1 MGCIASSPF
10 PLLQLLLGLILIC
23 HIIFFHENT
32 RKVDVVVVNENRT
45 GGDLIQWKPP
55 LDDGCRMCEDTLA
68 NDVEWTSSSWTM
80 PAIMDKKCQ
89 FPIRNENEA
98 SVHEDIRERFR
109 RLSNRKEKDS
119 ILFIGNSVSRRQMY
133 AVAHILGGEKAK
145 VNEIA
150 KNATLVER
158 YGFQRVFDSKTK
170 YHNAFEVEVNLV
182 SGEMGEQKTCL
193 PEHIENIAEEILK
206 EEQKGESMRC
216 SKTQLQKNDDTLRL
230 GFFYV
235 GSGSKAH
242 KAMLKALDVWIE
254 GAKNRRVEYAL
265 DTYTTIV
272 IQVGLDSSALRM
284 RDGYS
289 DMLEKVEELIS
300 LRKGLRVIFSG
311 VHHHFINANH
321 DDFEYQEELREFLQ
335 TSLWPSIRKIKKA
348 EILDTTKSTIE
359 GVGVGALEHEPG
371 SSWHFVDK
379 GRIFLS
385 SLLINHLLRSC
396 RIASVI

>member
-1 MGCIASSPF
+1 M
-10 PLLQLLLGLILIC
+10 
-23 HIIFFHENT
+23 
-32 RKVDVVVVNENRT
+32 VNENRT
-45 GGDLIQWKPP
+45 GRDLIQLKPP

-68 NDVEWTSSSWTM
+68 NDVEWTSSWTLQS
-80 PAIMDKKCQ
+80 AIVDNCE

-133 AVAHILGGEKAK
+133 AVAHILGGEKAR
-145 VNEIA
+145 VNDIA
-150 KNATLVER
+150 NNATLAER

-182 SGEMGEQKTCL
+182 SGKMGEQMACL

-206 EEQKGESMRC
+206 EKEHGDSMRC
-216 SKTQLQKNDDTLRL
+216 SKTQLQKKDDTLRL

-254 GAKNRRVEYAL
+254 GAKNRRVGYAL
-265 DTYTTIV
+265 DTYSNIV
-272 IQVGLDSSALRM
+272 IQVGLDSSALQM

-289 DMLEKVEELIS
+289 DIVEKVEELIS

-321 DDFEYQEELREFLQ
+321 DDFEYQKELREFLQ
-335 TSLWPSIRKIKKA
+335 TSLWPRIRKIKGA
-348 EILDTTKSTIE
+348 EILDTTKSTID

-371 SSWHFVDK
+371 SSWHFLDK

-396 RIASVI
+396 AQLV

>member
-1 MGCIASSPF
+1 MGSIIILSPF
-10 PLLQLLLGLILIC
+10 PLLQLLLGLILVC
-23 HIIFFHENT
+23 HILFFHEEST
-32 RKVDVVVVNENRT
+32 RKVDVVVVNENRS
-45 GGDLIQWKPP
+45 GGDLIPWKSPF
-55 LDDGCRMCEDTLA
+55 DDGCRMCEDSLA
-68 NDVEWTSSSWTM
+68 KDVEWTSSSWTLQS
-80 PAIMDKKCQ
+80 AIVDNCE

-133 AVAHILGGEKAK
+133 AVAHILGGEKAR
-145 VNEIA
+145 VNDIA
-150 KNATLVER
+150 NNATLAER

-182 SGEMGEQKTCL
+182 SGKMGEQMACL

-206 EEQKGESMRC
+206 EKEHGDSMRC
-216 SKTQLQKNDDTLRL
+216 SKTQLQKKDDTLRL

-254 GAKNRRVEYAL
+254 SAKNRRVGYAL
-265 DTYTTIV
+265 DTYSNIV
-272 IQVGLDSSALRM
+272 IQVGLDSSALQM

-289 DMLEKVEELIS
+289 DIVEKVEELIS

-321 DDFEYQEELREFLQ
+321 DDFEYQKELREFLQ
-335 TSLWPSIRKIKKA
+335 TSLWPRIRKIKGA
-348 EILDTTKSTIE
+348 EILDTTKSTID

-371 SSWHFVDK
+371 SSWHFLDK

-396 RIASVI
+396 AQLV

>member
-10 PLLQLLLGLILIC
+10 PRFQLLLGLILIC
-23 HIIFFHENT
+23 HIVFFHENT
-32 RKVDVVVVNENRT
+32 RKVDVVVANENRT
-45 GGDLIQWKPP
+45 GGDLIQWKSP
-55 LDDGCRMCEDTLA
+55 LDDGCRMCEDSLA
-68 NDVEWTSSSWTM
+68 NDVEWTTSSWTLKS
-80 PAIMDKKCQ
+80 AIVDKKCQ

-98 SVHEDIRERFR
+98 SVHDDIRERFR
-109 RLSNRKEKDS
+109 RLSNRKGKDS

-133 AVAHILGGEKAK
+133 AVAHILGGEKAR
-145 VNEIA
+145 VNDIVN
-150 KNATLVER
+150 NATLVER

-206 EEQKGESMRC
+206 EKEQGESMRC

-242 KAMLKALDVWIE
+242 KVMLKALDVWIE
-254 GAKNRRVEYAL
+254 GAKNRKVGYAL
-265 DTYTTIV
+265 DTYATII

-289 DMLEKVEELIS
+289 EILEKVEELIS
-300 LRKGLRVIFSG
+300 LRKGLRVIFGG

-321 DDFEYQEELREFLQ
+321 DDIEYQEELRKFLQ
-335 TSLWPSIRKIKKA
+335 TSLWPSVRKIEGA

-385 SLLINHLLRSC
+385 SLLINHLHRSC
-396 RIASVI
+396 AQLV

>member
-1 MGCIASSPF
+1 MGSIIISSPF
-10 PLLQLLLGLILIC
+10 PLLQLLLGVILVC
-23 HIIFFHENT
+23 HILFFHEEST
-32 RKVDVVVVNENRT
+32 RKVDVVVVNENRS
-45 GGDLIQWKPP
+45 GGDLIPWKFPFH
-55 LDDGCRMCEDTLA
+55 DGCRRCEDSLA
-68 NDVEWTSSSWTM
+68 KDVEWTSYSWTLQS
-80 PAIMDKKCQ
+80 AMDKCE

-109 RLSNRKEKDS
+109 RLSNREEKDS

-133 AVAHILGGEKAK
+133 AVAHILGGEKAR
-145 VNEIA
+145 VNDIA
-150 KNATLVER
+150 NNATLAER

-182 SGEMGEQKTCL
+182 SGKMGEQKACL

-206 EEQKGESMRC
+206 EKEHGDSMRC
-216 SKTQLQKNDDTLRL
+216 SKTQLQKKDNTLRL

-254 GAKNRRVEYAL
+254 GAKNRRVGYAL
-265 DTYTTIV
+265 DTYSTIV

-284 RDGYS
+284 RDGYR
-289 DMLEKVEELIS
+289 DIVEKVEELIS

-321 DDFEYQEELREFLQ
+321 DNFEYQEELREFLQ
-335 TSLWPSIRKIKKA
+335 SSLWPRIRKIKGA
-348 EILDTTKSTIE
+348 EILDTTKSTID

-396 RIASVI
+396 AQLV